1 MEIFTFTDINSVL
14 LPIGVFVIFL
24 AIWQFGSDYA
34 KEGILQLF
42 IRSFKGAYTMIVKFF
57 AYLGYVAFGLMI
69 ATLGWIIVSAIY
81 TLLNS
86 EGTSVAII
94 VVCVVLLLI
103 FIVPFV
109 LMIWRA
115 ILNKKGVPV
124 WKGEVPVE
132 DRAVTIG
139 RCLSLIEDNNKTIN
153 RILTIL
159 ERGSNERA
167 IGETTNEIVDK

>member
-1 MEIFTFTDINSVL
+1 M
-14 LPIGVFVIFL
+14 
-24 AIWQFGSDYA
+24 
-34 KEGILQLF
+34 
-42 IRSFKGAYTMIVKFF
+42 MIVKFF
-57 AYLGYVAFGLMI
+57 AYLGYVAFGLMV

-86 EGTSVAII
+86 EDTSVAII

-115 ILNKKGVPV
+115 ILNKKGIPV
-124 WKGEVPVE
+124 WKGEVPIE

-139 RCLSLIEDNNKTIN
+139 RCLAQIEDNNKTIN
-153 RILTIL
+153 RILTML
-159 ERGSNERA
+159 EKDSNERTIA
-167 IGETTNEIVDK
+167 KPK